1 MKKQNFTLTELL
13 VVISIIAI
21 LAGLTMPALN
31 KARMS
36 ALTTA
41 CSSNLKQIGATF
53 SMYANDNEDFLP
65 PADSLAAPKDPQT
78 TNLTAWG
85 TDNEPW
91 YLLLERKKYFSANTF
106 DVTST
111 SRTFVNCPV
120 THGNVG
126 RYNAYGVPVGNA
138 DIGKEIKAST
148 GVYARLRTELSNT
161 DVLAADSVH
170 GTKVAN
176 QDDTYSLSNA
186 AAGTKGGTNDNNVSL
201 RHSDKANVLVVD
213 GRVDTVDESKVK
225 KLNVAYA
232 ID

>member
-21 LAGLTMPALN
+21 LAGLTMPALT
-31 KARMS
+31 KARLS

-41 CSSNLKQIGATF
+41 CSSNLKQIGSTF

-65 PADSLAAPKDPQT
+65 PADTLAKPEAPKT

-85 TDNEPW
+85 TTNEPW
-91 YLLLERKKYFSANTF
+91 YLLLERKKYFTANTF

-126 RYNAYGVPVGNA
+126 RYNAYGVPVGNT
-138 DIGKEIKAST
+138 DVGKEIKAST
-148 GVYARLRTELSNT
+148 NVYAKLRTELSNT
-161 DVLAADSVH
+161 DVLAADSVY

-186 AAGTKGGTNDNNVSL
+186 AAGTKGDADDNNVAL
-201 RHSDKANVLVVD
+201 RHADKANVLIVD
-213 GRVDTVDESKVK
+213 GRVDTLDESKVK
-225 KLNVAYA
+225 KLNVSYA